1 MALRKTG
8 YTDKTSK
15 RYVINAA
22 TVYTGVKFE
31 EGKFTG
37 DLHGATSGGVTL
49 TIEQEYRDIEVDG
62 ISHVKVKGNKVL
74 ENANGTITANM
85 KEITAETIRRS
96 LNGSIKDA
104 SADEAP
110 EGYKII
116 ESKRYLEDEDYLEN
130 IAIAGRLSGT
140 SQPVVVILDNALCTS
155 GLEMATEDN
164 NEAVIE
170 QTYEAHATEEQL
182 NSDEMPW
189 RIYYPNVDAGDTE
202 GATQTGTQTMS
213 TPTKK
218 EGDSK

>member
-1 MALRKTG
+1 MAGLKKTG
-8 YTDKTSK
+8 YTNKTSQN
-15 RYVINAA
+15 YIINAA

-31 EGKFTG
+31 DGKFIG

-62 ISHVKVKGNKVL
+62 TGHVKVKGNKVL
-74 ENANGTITANM
+74 ESANGTITANM

-96 LNGSIKDA
+96 LNGSIEDA
-104 SADEAP
+104 PAEDAP
-110 EGYKII
+110 EGYKLI
-116 ESKRYLEDEDYLEN
+116 ESKRYIDDSDYLEN

-140 SQPVVVILDNALCTS
+140 DQPVIAILDNALCTS

-170 QTYEAHATEEQL
+170 QVYEAHATEEQL

-189 RIYYPNVDAGDTE
+189 RIYFPTVESGNGSGGGQEPGLGDE
-202 GATQTGTQTMS
+202 
-213 TPTKK
+213 
-218 EGDSK
+218 D